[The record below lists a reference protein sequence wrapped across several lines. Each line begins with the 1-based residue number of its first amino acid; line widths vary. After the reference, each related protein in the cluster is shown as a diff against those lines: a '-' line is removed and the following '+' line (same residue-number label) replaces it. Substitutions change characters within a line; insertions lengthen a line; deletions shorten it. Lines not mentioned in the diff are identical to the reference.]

1 MRLLRKLTLYLLGF
15 SLAILISRLI
25 WVVFFD
31 PIITLFNVAVDTER
45 LEVVIVDKNNSLLP
59 IYGAEIRDYDSTLVR
74 DFNGL
79 VELEVGTRVTFDRI
93 ANGPIII
100 TLEGEMGEP
109 VGRILTETEE
119 VAFRPDYLVEIVIR
133 DIVDKTNEGASFVFP
148 VSGNIELGRSIDL
161 EGFGESIPVLRGG
174 EVSLVGNS
182 KDGNNYF
189 EAGTVKLNMG
199 DQLVAEDPIGKGYGF
214 VAVNENPG
222 MKAVYRVM
230 AKEAKV
236 IKPGPKDDDGGYSI
250 SASLLDRFLNDA
262 LFLWISIF
270 FGALLVLISILTF
283 AMDTFLFY
291 KERKENV

>member
-1 MRLLRKLTLYLLGF
+1 MRLLRKLISYLSGF
-15 SLAILISRLI
+15 CLAILLGWLI
-25 WVVFFD
+25 WNVFFD

-79 VELEVGTRVTFDRI
+79 VEPEVGTRVTFDRI

-100 TLEGEMGEP
+100 TLEGEIGQP
-109 VGRILTETEE
+109 VGNILTETEE
-119 VAFRPDYLVEIVIR
+119 IAFRPDYLAEIVIR
-133 DIVDKTNEGASFVFP
+133 KVVEKTSEGASFVFP
-148 VSGNIELGRSIDL
+148 VSGNIELGRSVDL

-174 EVSLVGNS
+174 EVSLVGNAN
-182 KDGNNYF
+182 DGNTYF
-189 EAGTVKLNMG
+189 EAGTVRLNMG
-199 DQLVAEDPIGKGYGF
+199 DQLVAEDPIGKAYGF
-214 VAVNENPG
+214 VAINEHPG

-236 IKPGPKDDDGGYSI
+236 IKPGPKDDDGGYRI
-250 SASLLDRFLNDA
+250 SASLLDRILNDTF
-262 LFLWISIF
+262 FLWLSIF